1 MLRDSNMNMST
12 DDFLRLDQ
20 DIQDDIIQNYF
31 SAPREPQ
38 QPAPPHPSP
47 PESNP
52 LAEGRVAEAP
62 ERIDE
67 ERPVSEVQ
75 EVYRKLSME
84 HTKKMNKD
92 QL

>member
-31 SAPREPQ
+31 SAQRELQ
-38 QPAPPHPSP
+38 QPPPPHPSP

-52 LAEGRVAEAP
+52 LA
-62 ERIDE
+62 
-67 ERPVSEVQ
+67 
-75 EVYRKLSME
+75 
-84 HTKKMNKD
+84 
-92 QL
+92 